1 MGELSG
7 QSEQR
12 VDQLSF
18 HAENSTSQLESEK
31 KRRKKGARVQR
42 KRKRERERLRGW
54 QAREGIHSSVDAC
67 RRREREKEKTILE
80 ANACAGWRDEM
91 PLCSD
96 CSRSRIAGG
105 DAGGDGIETRRVLT
119 MDGQSDGSS

>member
-1 MGELSG
+1 MAGEGRHSLVS
-7 QSEQR
+7 R
-12 VDQLSF
+12 CMP
-18 HAENSTSQLESEK
+18 T
-31 KRRKKGARVQR
+31 
-42 KRKRERERLRGW
+42 
-54 QAREGIHSSVDAC
+54 EG
-67 RRREREKEKTILE
+67 EREKEKTILE